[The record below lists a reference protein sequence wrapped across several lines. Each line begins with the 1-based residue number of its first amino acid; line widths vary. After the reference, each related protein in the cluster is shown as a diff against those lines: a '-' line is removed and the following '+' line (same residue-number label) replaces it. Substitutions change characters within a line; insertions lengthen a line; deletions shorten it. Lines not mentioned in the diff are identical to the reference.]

1 MPTKLVEILLLFSLA
16 CVLAETVT
24 KLLHPELRAA
34 GFSEV
39 KDSLQELRVVFKGI
53 EEMSTQEEI
62 MVTVEVART
71 PCELKKGLMFR
82 GHLEEDRGMLFVFSE
97 NQVQLFWM
105 KNTFIP
111 FDVLFISKD
120 FEIVSMET
128 HAQPC
133 KREPC
138 PVYRSQKPAIYM
150 LEVNAGFVD
159 KHQIQ
164 EGGTVEIGSGN
175 QESPPFLDR
184 VSPAYFDCR

>member
-1 MPTKLVEILLLFSLA
+1 MSTKLVEILLFFYLS

-24 KLLHPELRAA
+24 KLLHPELKAA

-39 KDSLQELRVVFKGI
+39 KNSLQELRVVFKGI
-53 EEMSTQEEI
+53 GETSPQEEI

-71 PCELKKGLMFR
+71 PLELKKGLMFR
-82 GHLEEDRGMLFVFSE
+82 SHMEEDRGMLFVFGAE
-97 NQVQLFWM
+97 RLQLLWM

-111 FDVLFISKD
+111 LDILFISTD
-120 FEIVSMET
+120 FKIVSMVT
-128 HAQPC
+128 HVPPC

-164 EGGTVEIGSGN
+164 EGGTVEIGFGN
-175 QESPPFLDR
+175 QEPPPSLWSRLPSFL
-184 VSPAYFDCR
+184 